1 MPYSPR
7 GVAKKRREG
16 RTGVSETTTSPER
29 SHAQGMAAHQRAPAA
44 LPGRSTFAADFET
57 VLLGALRLSDVA
69 IVVLAGVFAFWLRY
83 GATELPPNPYL
94 VAIAIA
100 ALLMANYAHFAHIYR
115 LPALR
120 RVLAGYGA
128 LATAWLGV
136 AVTLVAIAYLTKS
149 SDFYSRL
156 WFVMWVALALVTL
169 FLLRL
174 AIADQVRTWMHEG
187 KLTRNLVIVG
197 AGEHGQKLVER
208 LALHPDPSLRVLGLF
223 DDRHTRVPPEV
234 LGVPLRGTVN
244 DLLLFARRHRVDE
257 IIIALPWR
265 AGAHLIELL
274 SRLRSVPA
282 DVKLCPEIFDLEVP
296 AIGFSAVAGLPLLNV
311 FERPLGGWSHVVKAI
326 EDRALAVLLFVLALP
341 LNLAIALAIKL
352 DSPGPVLFR
361 QTRYGFNNEEF
372 TVLKFRTMRDD
383 APATSAT
390 ADELR
395 QATRADAR
403 VTRVGAF
410 LRRSSL
416 DELPQL
422 YNVLRG
428 EMSLVGPRPHAV
440 PHNQQYAALIGGY
453 LGRHRV
459 KPGMTGW
466 AQVHGLRGETSSPER
481 MRRRVEYDIYYIE
494 HWSLWL
500 DLKIL
505 VLTLFV
511 GFVNENA
518 Y

>member
-1 MPYSPR
+1 MSPQR
-7 GVAKKRREG
+7 GRARTREAG
-16 RTGVSETTTSPER
+16 GILP
-29 SHAQGMAAHQRAPAA
+29 PAA
-44 LPGRSTFAADFET
+44 LPGRSTFAGDFET
-57 VLLGALRLSDVA
+57 VLIGALRVSDVA
-69 IVVLAGVFAFWLRY
+69 IVVLAGVFAFWLRH
-83 GATELPPNPYL
+83 GATSPPSNPYL

-100 ALLMANYAHFAHIYR
+100 AILMANYAHFARIYS
-115 LPALR
+115 LAALR

-128 LATAWLGV
+128 LATAWFGV
-136 AVTLVAIAYLTKS
+136 AITLVAIAYLTKS
-149 SDFYSRL
+149 SDLFSRL
-156 WFVMWVALALVTL
+156 WFVIWIALALTAL

-197 AGEHGQKLVER
+197 AGEYGERLMQR

-223 DDRHTRVPPEV
+223 DDRRTRVAHEIQ
-234 LGVPLRGTVN
+234 GVPLRGTVN

-257 IIIALPWR
+257 IVIALPWR
-265 AGAHLIELL
+265 AGPHLVELL

-282 DVKLCPEIFDLEVP
+282 DVKLCPEMVGLDLP
-296 AIGFSAVAGLPLLNV
+296 AIGYSTLAGLPMLNV

-326 EDRALAVLLFVLALP
+326 EDRVLGAFLFVATLP
-341 LNLAIALAIKL
+341 LCLLIAAAIKL
-352 DSPGPVLFR
+352 DSRGPVLFR

-372 TVLKFRTMRDD
+372 AVLKFRTMRVG
-383 APATSAT
+383 AEGGAVA
-390 ADELR
+390 
-395 QATRADAR
+395 QARRSDPR
-403 VTRVGAF
+403 ITRVGAL
-410 LRRSSL
+410 LRRTSL

-422 YNVLRG
+422 YNVLKG

-466 AQVHGLRGETSSPER
+466 AQVHGLRGETATAEH
-481 MRRRVEYDIYYIE
+481 MRLRVEYDIHYIE
-494 HWSLWL
+494 HWSLGL

-505 VLTLFV
+505 FLTLFV

>member
-1 MPYSPR
+1 MSPR
-7 GVAKKRREG
+7 DG
-16 RTGVSETTTSPER
+16 RARWTAAGETSP
-29 SHAQGMAAHQRAPAA
+29 P

-57 VLLGALRLSDVA
+57 VLIGALRVSDVA
-69 IVVLAGVFAFWLRY
+69 IVVVAGVFAFWLRH
-83 GATELPPNPYL
+83 GATEAPPNAYL

-100 ALLMANYAHFAHIYR
+100 AILMANFAHFARIYS
-115 LPALR
+115 LAALR

-128 LATAWLGV
+128 LATAWFGV
-136 AVTLVAIAYLTKS
+136 AATLVAIAYLTKS

-156 WFVMWVALALVTL
+156 WFVMWIALTLVAL

-174 AIADQVRTWMHEG
+174 AIADQVRSWMHEG

-197 AGEHGQKLVER
+197 AGEYGERLIER
-208 LALHPDPSLRVLGLF
+208 LAQHPDPSLRVLGLF
-223 DDRHTRVPPEV
+223 DDRRTRVPHEIQ
-234 LGVPLRGTVN
+234 GVPLRGTVN

-257 IIIALPWR
+257 IVIALPWR
-265 AGAHLIELL
+265 AGPHLMELL

-282 DVKLCPEIFDLEVP
+282 DVKLCPEVVGLDLP
-296 AIGFSAVAGLPLLNV
+296 ATGYSSLAGLPMLNV
-311 FERPLGGWSHVVKAI
+311 FERPLGGWSHVMKSVEDKVLGAI
-326 EDRALAVLLFVLALP
+326 LFVLALP
-341 LNLAIALAIKL
+341 LCLVIAAAIKL

-361 QTRYGFNNEEF
+361 QPRFGFNNEEF
-372 TVLKFRTMRDD
+372 TVLKFRTMHPGADT
-383 APATSAT
+383 ATVP
-390 ADELR
+390 
-395 QATRADAR
+395 QATRADAQI
-403 VTRVGAF
+403 TRVGAF
-410 LRRSSL
+410 LRRTSL

-440 PHNQQYAALIGGY
+440 PHNQQYAQLIGGY

-466 AQVHGLRGETSSPER
+466 AQVHGLRGETATPEH
-481 MRRRVEYDIYYIE
+481 MRLRVEYDIYYIE
-494 HWSLWL
+494 HWSLGL

-505 VLTLFV
+505 FLTLFV